1 MRAFR
6 DIAIR
11 SKLMLIIMLIS
22 CITLLS
28 TCGALLCYEILTSRK
43 TLIVEL
49 SFLAEMVGKACASSI
64 VFDEPEAAEKLLAP
78 TSGKSM
84 IVSACIYKGGTI
96 WAKYP
101 KGFNDAAFPQAPEA
115 NGYRFEMNALKL
127 FRPIVDPFSREQIG
141 TIYMQSNLESM
152 YARLRQYSTITIC
165 VIVAVSV
172 LAFYLSSKLQHLVS
186 QPILQLSATA
196 RSVSKNKDY
205 SVRAAKPANDE
216 VAVLIDSFND
226 MLAQIQQRDTE
237 LADALNEAQNAR
249 NAAEVAT
256 QAKSAFLANM
266 SHELRTPLTAIIG
279 FSEILLNEAKS
290 EGRTE
295 QAEDLTRINDSAGHL
310 LGLINDILD
319 LSKIEAQ
326 KMELRVEEFS
336 IEELIRDVTTT
347 LRPLI
352 NQKFNSLE
360 VVCPDDI
367 GSICADQVKVKQCLL
382 NLLSNANKFTD
393 KGTITLR
400 VSRIM
405 ARSPV
410 NGNAGEASV
419 CSTPA
424 GDAEAPLITD
434 HQSLIDFTVSDT
446 GIGMSAEQI
455 AKLFQAFS
463 QAADSTARK
472 FGGTGLGL
480 TITKHFC
487 EMMGGRIRV
496 RSEPGKG
503 STFVMEL
510 PVEVVEHKAAEPQA
524 VAAISPDAVAKDDCI
539 LVIDDD
545 PNVHRLIERTLSPE
559 GYSLQ
564 FALNGKEGLRLA
576 KALRPRLITL
586 DVLMPDTDGW
596 SVLSALKSDA
606 ELSAIPVIML
616 TIVGDKD
623 LGFALGASEYLL
635 KPIDRNQLLAVMKK
649 YLQESPAGHVLIVED
664 DIDLRAMIR
673 RVLEMEQWTVV
684 EAENGVAA
692 LERIKASVPSVILLD
707 LIMPVMDGFQ
717 VLAELHKRE
726 DWRRIPVVVI
736 TAKDLSEADR
746 QRLVGQTEKIL
757 GKGSY
762 VREELVREVRNFVG
776 HFRVG

>member
-1 MRAFR
+1 
-6 DIAIR
+6 
-11 SKLMLIIMLIS
+11 
-22 CITLLS
+22 
-28 TCGALLCYEILTSRK
+28 
-43 TLIVEL
+43 
-49 SFLAEMVGKACASSI
+49 
-64 VFDEPEAAEKLLAP
+64 
-78 TSGKSM
+78 
-84 IVSACIYKGGTI
+84 
-96 WAKYP
+96 
-101 KGFNDAAFPQAPEA
+101 
-115 NGYRFEMNALKL
+115 
-127 FRPIVDPFSREQIG
+127 
-141 TIYMQSNLESM
+141 
-152 YARLRQYSTITIC
+152 
-165 VIVAVSV
+165 
-172 LAFYLSSKLQHLVS
+172 
-186 QPILQLSATA
+186 
-196 RSVSKNKDY
+196 
-205 SVRAAKPANDE
+205 
-216 VAVLIDSFND
+216 
-226 MLAQIQQRDTE
+226 MLAQIQQRDTA

-319 LSKIEAQ
+319 RSKIEAR
-326 KMELRVEEFS
+326 KMELRPEEFP
-336 IEELIRDVTTT
+336 IEDLIRDVTTT
-347 LRPLI
+347 FRPLVK
-352 NQKFNSLE
+352 QKFNSLE
-360 VVCPDDI
+360 VVCPENI

-596 SVLSALKSDA
+596 SVLS
-606 ELSAIPVIML
+606 
-616 TIVGDKD
+616 
-623 LGFALGASEYLL
+623 
-635 KPIDRNQLLAVMKK
+635 
-649 YLQESPAGHVLIVED
+649 
-664 DIDLRAMIR
+664 
-673 RVLEMEQWTVV
+673 
-684 EAENGVAA
+684 
-692 LERIKASVPSVILLD
+692 
-707 LIMPVMDGFQ
+707 
-717 VLAELHKRE
+717 
-726 DWRRIPVVVI
+726 
-736 TAKDLSEADR
+736 
-746 QRLVGQTEKIL
+746 
-757 GKGSY
+757 
-762 VREELVREVRNFVG
+762 
-776 HFRVG
+776 